1 MSQCSICGA
10 SDAGLGGTPL
20 VKFDNIHY
28 CRPCLVKAKGTIKC
42 SVCGREAFS
51 TNASYATVN
60 GKIICSACAP
70 VAASGG
76 GALPVETL
84 TGSLQE
90 VFKQAVTS
98 TEQLRFAL
106 NGSSGE
112 ALVATD
118 KRVLVLKTGL
128 TGGGGTGKYKGFFFN
143 QVVSVEFSC
152 GLAYGRIQITAP
164 GTKDFMPAEIGEA
177 RQADNVV
184 TFLAATKDKFQAA
197 ADHLKQSVLRKAG

>member
-1 MSQCSICGA
+1 MAQCSVCGT

-28 CRPCLVKAKGTIKC
+28 CRPCLTKTKGMIKC

-60 GKIICSACAP
+60 GKIICSACA
-70 VAASGG
+70 AAAAGG
-76 GALPVETL
+76 GSLPVEPL
-84 TGSLQE
+84 TGSLQD
-90 VFKQAVTS
+90 VLKQAVTS
-98 TEQLRFAL
+98 TEQVKFAL

-128 TGGGGTGKYKGFFFN
+128 AGGAGAGKYRGFFFN
-143 QVVSVEFSC
+143 QLVSVEFNC
-152 GLAYGRIQITAP
+152 GLAYGRIQITSP
-164 GTKDFMPAEIGEA
+164 GTKDMMQAEIGEA

-184 TFLAATKDKFQAA
+184 TFLAATKDKFQSAA
-197 ADHLKQSVLRKAG
+197 NYLKQSALRKAG